1 MNRFVTAILGAA
13 SASALLI
20 VSSPPAQAVAGE
32 VVVFST
38 EFQRVDSYKN
48 PEGCTILPVA
58 AHVLVNQSSSG
69 VVVHGDPLC
78 LTPGVRIEPG
88 YGSHVPPMSG
98 SFSISR

>member
-1 MNRFVTAILGAA
+1 MNRFVTAVLSAA
-13 SASALLI
+13 SASMLLLA
-20 VSSPPAQAVAGE
+20 SSPPAQAVAGE
-32 VVVFST
+32 VVVFSH
-38 EFQRVDSYKN
+38 ELQRLDSYKN
-48 PEGCTILPVA
+48 PEGCNILPVA

-78 LTPGVRIEPG
+78 LTPGVRVEAG